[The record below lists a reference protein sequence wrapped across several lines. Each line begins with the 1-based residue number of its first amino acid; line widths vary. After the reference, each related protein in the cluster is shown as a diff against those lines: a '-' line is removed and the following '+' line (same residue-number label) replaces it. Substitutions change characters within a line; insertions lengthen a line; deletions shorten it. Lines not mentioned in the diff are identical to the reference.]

1 MQFAILSHF
10 VVAFC
15 YIAMGYSDDMRK
27 KNQDII
33 AARIRRLRGEKTQN
47 EVARKLHITQSYLSE
62 IERGKKTPSKAL
74 LLDIAQTFDTTV
86 SYLLGE
92 TDSIVLPASS
102 EQMWRM
108 HQSSFHLLAD
118 VDCIRIPIV
127 SMSELVSACRT
138 NSFSYERRSRIGVPK
153 ADIGRNF
160 SASNLPFAVKLYGGN
175 NKTFGYPEGSRA
187 VINPE
192 EAVKNFDIVL
202 VFYKGE
208 LALKKIMNKDE
219 NEWDLV
225 SYDGSKV
232 HVSADEVV
240 SGEFKMLGKLTS
252 VTLTLNHGF

>member
-10 VVAFC
+10 IVIFC
-15 YIAMGYSDDMRK
+15 YIAMSYSDGMRN

-47 EVARKLHITQSYLSE
+47 EVAKKLHITQSYLSE

-74 LLDIAQTFDTTV
+74 LLDIARTFDTTV

-92 TDSIVLPASS
+92 TNRIVMPITAERVRRRSP
-102 EQMWRM
+102 
-108 HQSSFHLLAD
+108 SSFNLLAD

-127 SMSELVSACRT
+127 SMSEIVNACRT
-138 NSFSYERRSRIGVPK
+138 NSFSYERHSRIGVPK
-153 ADIGRNF
+153 ADIGLNF

-208 LALKKIMNKDE
+208 LALKKIMNKDD

-232 HVSADEVV
+232 HVSADDVV

>member
-1 MQFAILSHF
+1 M
-10 VVAFC
+10 
-15 YIAMGYSDDMRK
+15 
-27 KNQDII
+27 
-33 AARIRRLRGEKTQN
+33 
-47 EVARKLHITQSYLSE
+47 
-62 IERGKKTPSKAL
+62 
-74 LLDIAQTFDTTV
+74 DIAQTFDTTV